1 MSLAFA
7 LVAAIN
13 GSTGSRATLSYGL
26 YWDQASSASA
36 RRREDSHGSGVAAQ
50 AARVAGLKTAAAS
63 SHLFL
68 HPSVLDDDERFAALR
83 DALERVRALGVQCA
97 PSRDLVAALG

>member
-50 AARVAGLKTAAAS
+50 AARVADLKIGRS
-63 SHLFL
+63 C
-68 HPSVLDDDERFAALR
+68 RFGGEVHRGRSMTMPLQQR
-83 DALERVRALGVQCA
+83 
-97 PSRDLVAALG
+97 

>member
-26 YWDQASSASA
+26 YGTKP
-36 RRREDSHGSGVAAQ
+36 RRRQPGGAKILIIQGWRRKPPESLAC
-50 AARVAGLKTAAAS
+50 K
-63 SHLFL
+63 
-68 HPSVLDDDERFAALR
+68 
-83 DALERVRALGVQCA
+83 
-97 PSRDLVAALG
+97 

>member
-50 AARVAGLKTAAAS
+50 AARVADLKIAAIFIP
-63 SHLFL
+63 HGW
-68 HPSVLDDDERFAALR
+68 PRAAR
-83 DALERVRALGVQCA
+83 DA
-97 PSRDLVAALG
+97 VA